1 MAVVKVAGDP
11 SGHGIGGGDFHD
23 DADEQA
29 ADGAAEALEPVGGL
43 GVEEFELA
51 DVHEDLGGADQHVL
65 RDLPEDA
72 ERAGGVAGAVLD
84 GAGGD
89 HGHDGDDEADPHPL
103 ELRQA
108 AGAGLLEGGD
118 EGVEEAAVDE
128 DEGGDAEDV
137 EAGHAGRRDVEAGDV
152 GFHGGALLHEQGGHL
167 GEDDG
172 VEYGA

>member
-29 ADGAAEALEPVGGL
+29 ADGAAEALEPVGRL

-65 RDLPEDA
+65 WDLPEDA
-72 ERAGGVAGAVLD
+72 ERAGVGGVSAEG
-84 GAGGD
+84 GAG
-89 HGHDGDDEADPHPL
+89 
-103 ELRQA
+103 

-152 GFHGGALLHEQGGHL
+152 GFHGGALLDEQGGHL
-167 GEDDG
+167 GEDHG
-172 VEYGA
+172 VEDGA